1 MRKSVYN
8 ISIVNMNSLLE
19 VNVLQKLKDDI
30 KQKIIEVGKKRF
42 KKEGYENTSMKDIAL
57 DAGISTGNIY
67 RYFLTKKHL
76 LNEIL
81 KEVEENVSNFVSDI
95 PSDYQ
100 DIDSNLIFE
109 ELIELT
115 LKLAK
120 ENKDTLK
127 VMLNSETE
135 RQFTDFKEQI
145 LDMFTN
151 KLASIV
157 KSITG
162 KEKVDITLCNAI
174 SRAQF
179 EGFTY
184 IVRNNVDN
192 IEDLKRNLEIYKK
205 LMLSGL
211 SEKVMEVIKDE

>member
-1 MRKSVYN
+1 M
-8 ISIVNMNSLLE
+8 
-19 VNVLQKLKDDI
+19 QKLKDDI

-57 DAGISTGNIY
+57 DVGISTGNIY

-81 KEVEENVSNFVSDI
+81 REVEEKVSKFVSDI
-95 PSDYQ
+95 PSNYQ

-109 ELIELT
+109 GLIELT
-115 LKLAK
+115 LKLAE

-157 KSITG
+157 KSITD
-162 KEKVDITLCNAI
+162 KEKIDITLCNAI

>member
-1 MRKSVYN
+1 MN
-8 ISIVNMNSLLE
+8 INSLLE
-19 VNVLQKLKDDI
+19 VDVLQKLKDDI

-57 DAGISTGNIY
+57 DVGISTGNIY

-81 KEVEENVSNFVSDI
+81 KEVEEKVSKFVSDI
-95 PSDYQ
+95 PSNYQ

-109 ELIELT
+109 GLIELT
-115 LKLAK
+115 LKLAE

-157 KSITG
+157 KSITD
-162 KEKVDITLCNAI
+162 KEKIDITLCNAI

>member
-1 MRKSVYN
+1 M
-8 ISIVNMNSLLE
+8 
-19 VNVLQKLKDDI
+19 QKLKDDI

-57 DAGISTGNIY
+57 DVGISTGNIY

-81 KEVEENVSNFVSDI
+81 KEVEEKVSKFVSDI
-95 PSDYQ
+95 PSNYQ

-109 ELIELT
+109 GLIELT
-115 LKLAK
+115 LKLAE

-157 KSITG
+157 KSIND
-162 KEKVDITLCNAI
+162 KEKIDITLCNAI

>member
-1 MRKSVYN
+1 M
-8 ISIVNMNSLLE
+8 
-19 VNVLQKLKDDI
+19 QKLKDDI
-30 KQKIIEVGKKRF
+30 KQKIVEVGKKRF

-57 DAGISTGNIY
+57 DVGISTGNIY

-81 KEVEENVSNFVSDI
+81 KEVEEKVSKFVSDI
-95 PSDYQ
+95 PSNYQ

-109 ELIELT
+109 GLIELT
-115 LKLAK
+115 LKLAE

-157 KSITG
+157 KSITD
-162 KEKVDITLCNAI
+162 KEKIDITLCNAI